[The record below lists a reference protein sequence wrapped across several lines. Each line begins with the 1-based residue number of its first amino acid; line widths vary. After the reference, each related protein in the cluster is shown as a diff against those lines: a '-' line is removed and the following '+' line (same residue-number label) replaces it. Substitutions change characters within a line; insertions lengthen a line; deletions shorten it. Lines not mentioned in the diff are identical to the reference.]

1 MQKKIMKFIGYAL
14 VALAFIALLN
24 WAVML
29 LWNGVL
35 AKVTPVSPVTYW
47 QSLGLLA
54 LAKLLF
60 GGWHG
65 KGHEKKKHWKM
76 KMAQRMGNM
85 SDEER
90 AKMKEEWRNC
100 CSRWGRPKEQQ
111 ETTE

>member
-1 MQKKIMKFIGYAL
+1 MQKKIVKFIGYAL
-14 VALAFIALLN
+14 MALAFIALLN
-24 WAVML
+24 WIVML

-35 AKVTPVSPVTYW
+35 ADVTPVSKITYW

-60 GGWHG
+60 GSWQH
-65 KGHEKKKHWKM
+65 KGHEKKQHWKM

-90 AKMKEEWRNC
+90 AKMKEEWHKC
-100 CSRWGRPKEQQ
+100 CSRWSPPKNQQ
-111 ETTE
+111 EPAE